1 MNAVPIVLFWMLALW
16 GMASRGPVL
25 IYLYFATMPFGAF
38 AILPTAITGGLTLTP
53 TPIVAL
59 LIIARTFVNRR
70 GPSTFLA
77 LAVLPDRLLLLFL
90 FWVVAGIATV
100 FMPRLFAGDVMVV
113 PMRGDLTQAMPLQ
126 PSAQNISQ
134 FAYLSIS
141 IASVFAL
148 TCTMQS
154 PTARQHALKA
164 LCLSGGLAA
173 ITGFVDLASFYLP
186 LGPLLAP
193 FRTASYA
200 LLTDVEIMGSKR
212 IVGLMPEASSF
223 GGLCLGLLSA
233 LYFYRRAIADPRVRD
248 LYAPIVMVLLAL
260 CCWLSTS
267 SGTIVGVAILA
278 LVCALEWMLR
288 LNVDQRKSSLYR
300 RGLAAELSVVTCVTI
315 GLAVLLIASPTILDP
330 ILTLIDRM
338 VLEKGSSSS
347 FEQRGMWRNVAMT
360 SLLQT
365 HGFGVGL
372 GGTRSSS
379 SAVGVFA
386 CTGVIGGA
394 LYYAFLLQTLFRR
407 AYGTT
412 TETHLLMAAFR
423 FSFVAPFM
431 VALMVGDADFGPIT
445 AFCLAMTTA
454 LAIAAKR
461 PPLRNPSV
469 RQERDASPS
478 PTGDQPHPASAVPAE

>member
-1 MNAVPIVLFWMLALW
+1 MNAVPIILFWMLATW
-16 GMASRGPVL
+16 GMVSRGPVL
-25 IYLYFATMPFGAF
+25 IYLYFMTMPFGAF
-38 AILPTAITGGLTLTP
+38 ATLPTAITGGLTLTP

-59 LIIARTFVNRR
+59 LIIARAFVNRR
-70 GPSTFLA
+70 GPSTFLT

-90 FWVVAGIATV
+90 FWIAAGIATI
-100 FMPRLFAGDVMVV
+100 FMPRLFAGSVMVV
-113 PMRGDLTQAMPLQ
+113 PMRGDLTEAIPLQ
-126 PSAQNISQ
+126 PSQQNLSQ

-141 IASVFAL
+141 VFSVFAL
-148 TCTMQS
+148 ASMLQS
-154 PTARQHALKA
+154 PAMRQHALKA
-164 LCLSGGLAA
+164 LCFSGGVAA
-173 ITGFVDLASFYLP
+173 ITGFVDFASFHLP
-186 LGPLLAP
+186 LDPLLAP

-200 LLTDVEIMGSKR
+200 LLTDIEVMGSKR

-223 GGLCLGLLSA
+223 GGLCLGLLST

-248 LYAPIVMVLLAL
+248 VYAPAVMALLAL

-267 SGTIVGVAILA
+267 SGTIVGMAILA
-278 LVCALEWMLR
+278 MVCALEWVLR

-330 ILTLIDRM
+330 ILALIDRM

-347 FEQRGMWRNVAMT
+347 FEQRGMWRTVAMS

-386 CTGVIGGA
+386 CTGLIGGA
-394 LYYAFLLQTLFRR
+394 LYYGFLIQTLLRR
-407 AYGTT
+407 AYMATA
-412 TETHLLMAAFR
+412 ETHLLIAAFR

-431 VALMVGDADFGPIT
+431 VALMVGDADFGPIM
-445 AFCLAMTTA
+445 AFGFAMTTA
-454 LAIAAKR
+454 IAAR
-461 PPLRNPSV
+461 RSSV
-469 RQERDASPS
+469 RQEPDASPS
-478 PTGDQPHPASAVPAE
+478 PADDQPHPASAVPAE